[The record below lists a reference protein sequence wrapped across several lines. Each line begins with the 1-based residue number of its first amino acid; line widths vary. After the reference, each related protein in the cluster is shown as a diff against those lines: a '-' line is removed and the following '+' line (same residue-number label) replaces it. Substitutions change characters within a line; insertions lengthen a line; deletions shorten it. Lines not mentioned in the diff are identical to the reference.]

1 MTESALALEG
11 VWLARRRVPVLE
23 DVHLVL
29 DPGEVMA
36 ILGPNGSGKTT
47 LLKVVLGLLTPDR
60 GRVQV
65 LGASPARARGR
76 VGYVP
81 QHAAFDRDFPI
92 RVIDV
97 VLMGRLRAR
106 GLRGGFDV
114 RDRAAAATALERV
127 ELPDLASH
135 PIGALSGGQ
144 LQRVL
149 IARALAMEPQLL
161 LLDEPTASLDER
173 VGGSFWDLL
182 SELSRDATVV
192 IVSHD
197 IGAVSRNVGSIACLN
212 RRLFMHP
219 SRRLT
224 PDVLE
229 SAYGASMDTLAHDH
243 AHHPAP
249 PRGTRGS

>member
-1 MTESALALEG
+1 MTEPALALEG
-11 VWLARRRVPVLE
+11 VWLSRRGIAVLE
-23 DVHLVL
+23 DVELVL
-29 DPGEVMA
+29 EPGEVMA

-47 LLKVVLGLLTPDR
+47 LLKVVLGLLAPDR
-60 GRVQV
+60 GQVRV
-65 LGASPARARGR
+65 LGTSPVRARGR

-106 GLRGGFDV
+106 RLGGGFDA
-114 RDRAAAATALERV
+114 RDREAARSALERV
-127 ELPDLASH
+127 DLADRASR

-149 IARALAMEPQLL
+149 IARALAMRPQLL

-182 SELSRDATVV
+182 SELSRDAAVV

-197 IGAVSRNVGSIACLN
+197 IGAVSRNVGSVACLN
-212 RRLFMHP
+212 LRLFMHP

-224 PDVLE
+224 REVLE

-243 AHHPAP
+243 AHHPTP
-249 PRGTRGS
+249 PRGTRGP

>member
-1 MTESALALEG
+1 MTEPALSLEG
-11 VWLARRRVPVLE
+11 VWLSRRGVPVLE
-23 DVHLVL
+23 DVHLAL

-36 ILGPNGSGKTT
+36 LLGPNGSGKTT
-47 LLKVVLGLLTPDR
+47 LLKVVLGLLAPQR

-97 VLMGRLRAR
+97 VLMGRLHAR
-106 GLRGGFDV
+106 GLRGGFDAV
-114 RDRAAAATALERV
+114 DRAAARAALERV
-127 ELPDLASH
+127 ELPDQAGR

-149 IARALAMEPQLL
+149 IARALAMKPRLL

-182 SELSRDATVV
+182 AELSREAAVV

-197 IGAVSRNVGSIACLN
+197 IGAVSRNVGSVACLN

-243 AHHPAP
+243 AHHPVP
-249 PRGTRGS
+249 PRGTRGP

>member
-1 MTESALALEG
+1 VTEPALALEG
-11 VWLARRRVPVLE
+11 VWLSRRGVPVLE

-47 LLKVVLGLLTPDR
+47 LLKVVLGLLAPDR
-60 GRVQV
+60 GSVQV
-65 LGASPARARGR
+65 LGAAPTRARGR

-106 GLRGGFDV
+106 GLRGGFDA
-114 RDRAAAATALERV
+114 RDRAAARAALERV
-127 ELPDLASH
+127 ELPEQSDR

-149 IARALAMEPQLL
+149 IARALAMEPRLL

-182 SELSRDATVV
+182 SELSRNAAVV

-197 IGAVSRNVGSIACLN
+197 IGAVSRNVGSVACLN

-243 AHHPAP
+243 AHHPTP
-249 PRGTRGS
+249 PRGTRGT